1 LSQVSKLQSI
11 QDAVSANDFKKAFGI
26 ARKFFFG
33 LTPDER
39 KCIEIAADS
48 LSGRSAFYATIGV
61 DVDAAIVGAK
71 DVLLAKWGIS

>member
-1 LSQVSKLQSI
+1 MQ
-11 QDAVSANDFKKAFGI
+11 ANDFKKAFGI

-61 DVDAAIVGAK
+61 DVEATILGAK
-71 DVLLAKWGIS
+71 NVLVSKWG